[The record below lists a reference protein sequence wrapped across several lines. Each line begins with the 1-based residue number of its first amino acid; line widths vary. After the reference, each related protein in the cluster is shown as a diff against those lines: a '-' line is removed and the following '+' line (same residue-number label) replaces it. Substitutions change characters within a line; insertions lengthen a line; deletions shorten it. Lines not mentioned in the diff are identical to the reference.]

1 MADLKSFLDERISE
15 YLSNQRAA
23 DLLGQYV
30 PKPSV
35 LGLSPVD
42 DVFRAEERRDFAHA
56 VARNPEI
63 LENEV
68 AKYRISTDPS
78 YPDRKFLPDEEVAA
92 FRDKLV
98 AFANVADADRALLAA
113 YQSPK
118 LTKEERMY
126 FALRYAYAEN
136 SSASALDAFSKNNPV
151 FGGASSHPSGDNPDA
166 MLDAIQLER
175 LKQAL
180 KNADAASL
188 APVAD
193 HHPGQMGRLDSSI
206 NGLARD
212 PDKTLT
218 R

>member
-1 MADLKSFLDERISE
+1 MVDLKSILDERIPE
-15 YLSNQRAA
+15 HLSNQRAA
-23 DLLGQYV
+23 VLLGHYV
-30 PKPSV
+30 PKPSA

-42 DVFRAEERRDFAHA
+42 DVFRAEERRDFAYA
-56 VARNPEI
+56 VAKNPKI

-98 AFANVADADRALLAA
+98 NFANVADADKELLAA

-136 SSASALDAFSKNNPV
+136 PNASALDAFSENNPV
-151 FGGASSHPSGDNPDA
+151 FGRASSHPSDDNPDVTFNA
-166 MLDAIQLER
+166 VQLAR

-180 KNADAASL
+180 KNTDAANQ
-188 APVAD
+188 APAGD
-193 HHPGQMGRLDSSI
+193 THPGQLGSLDPSI
-206 NGLARD
+206 NGTAKD
-212 PDKTLT
+212 PDKTLI